1 MRIEIENVGFD
12 DNDDDIDVGVDV
24 GNVEKLPKKPPFVGV
39 RSTKEVTEDEF
50 EGSDKEDRKNGVIS
64 RGRDADDK
72 FSVAIGTE
80 EFGC

>member
-39 RSTKEVTEDEF
+39 RSTKEVARMNSKGRTKKTEKMVSLVEVVTRTIN
-50 EGSDKEDRKNGVIS
+50 SQWQ
-64 RGRDADDK
+64 
-72 FSVAIGTE
+72 
-80 EFGC
+80 